1 MAHLNPVARTGRL
14 RQGRIHAEQ
23 TIGLI
28 NQCTITYFIRLFT
41 VLSIL
46 ILLSACVAK
55 NQGTLPSPTSAN
67 LPAIE
72 SAQKGA
78 LAVSPTYTL
87 SPVPSMTPSTL
98 LSIMADFP
106 LSPGATWKYAAEIS
120 YPDPANPSQVATWS
134 GFITDKVTGQKTTPD
149 GSLIF
154 TIQQDLEPTPPQE
167 VWRQSS
173 TIEYT
178 LTGDGVY
185 DGRRKIYQ
193 WPLSDHST
201 WKAFADIEYLVNSDY
216 LGDVETPYGKLSGC
230 YGFLL
235 ATNPDTSIDTFC
247 PGIGFVEH
255 SYQHHGTPQFEH
267 YVLVS
272 YTPGQ

>member
-1 MAHLNPVARTGRL
+1 MGNLNLVARTRRL
-14 RQGRIHAEQ
+14 RQGCIHAEQ

-28 NQCTITYFIRLFT
+28 NQCTITHFIRLFA
-41 VLSIL
+41 VSSIL
-46 ILLSACVAK
+46 VLLSACVAK
-55 NQGTLPSPTSAN
+55 NQSTLPAPTEAN
-67 LPAIE
+67 LPGIE
-72 SAQKGA
+72 SAQQGTI
-78 LAVSPTYTL
+78 AVSPTITF
-87 SPVPSMTPSTL
+87 SPVLSLTPSTL

-106 LSPGATWKYAAEIS
+106 ISPGTAWKYAAEIS

-134 GFITDKVTGQKTTPD
+134 GFIMDKVTGQKTMPD

-201 WKAFADIEYLVNSDY
+201 WKAFADTEYLVNSDY
-216 LGDVETPYGKLSGC
+216 LGDVETPYGKLTGC

-272 YTPGQ
+272 YTPGR